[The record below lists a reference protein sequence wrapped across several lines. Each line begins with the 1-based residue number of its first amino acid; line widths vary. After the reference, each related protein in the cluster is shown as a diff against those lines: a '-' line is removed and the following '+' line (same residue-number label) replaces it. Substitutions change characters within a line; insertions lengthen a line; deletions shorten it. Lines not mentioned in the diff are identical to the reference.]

1 MMNTTLRLPGT
12 ISLAILLLYGGACPP
27 NPRNEW
33 EASDATEE
41 EPASAID
48 TERQSP

>member
-1 MMNTTLRLPGT
+1 MDTTLRLPGT

-27 NPRNEW
+27 SPRQRTEHT
-33 EASDATEE
+33 EDPEE

>member
-1 MMNTTLRLPGT
+1 MMDTTLRLPGT

-27 NPRNEW
+27 TPRKDRG
-33 EASDATEE
+33 ASDETDEE
-41 EPASAID
+41 TAPVID